1 MTTIEQSPA
10 GTTTGTVHIANLIG
24 GEWTGSVTDRR
35 YLRENPAAVD
45 EVVLDVPDSGADDVA
60 DAVAHVSAGY
70 HAWAA
75 TPAEDRADVLLRAA
89 DLLASRAEQ
98 LAVELVREEG
108 KTLAEAR
115 NETRRTPQNLR
126 AFAGEALRLAGETF
140 PTGGTSMVLTRREP
154 VGVVAAITPWN
165 FPLNI
170 PSRKLG
176 PALAAGNGVV
186 FKPSELTPLLGQR
199 LVEALL
205 EAGVPGGALALVHGH
220 AEVGRA
226 LVADRRVDA
235 VTFTGSTAVG
245 EAIHAAVPPWVR
257 TQLELG
263 GKNAVL
269 VWSDADLDL
278 AADLI
283 AKGAFGLTGQACT
296 GTSRVV
302 VHESVLN
309 GLLDRVMERARAA
322 VIGNGL
328 VSGVTMGPLANAA
341 QRDKHHAYLQV
352 AHDEG
357 ARLETPT
364 GDWSPAGGWFVRPAV
379 LTGVAPGSRLA
390 QEEVFSPML
399 AFLSVS
405 SWEEAMTVM
414 NGTSYGLSAGL
425 VSGSLDTA
433 LRFAAEA
440 EAGVV
445 KVNQATTGVAI
456 NAPFG
461 GLKRSSTQ
469 TFKEQGGASMMQ
481 FYTRE
486 KTVYLSPEEPA

>member
-1 MTTIEQSPA
+1 MSG
-10 GTTTGTVHIANLIG
+10 GTLEVRNFVG
-24 GEWTGSVTDRR
+24 GEWVGSSSGRT
-35 YLRENPAAVD
+35 YERENPAAPD
-45 EVVLDVPDSGADDVA
+45 EVVLTAPDSAAADVA
-60 DAVAHVSAGY
+60 QAVAHVAEGRHEWSARS
-70 HAWAA
+70 
-75 TPAEDRADVLLRAA
+75 AEARADVLFRAA
-89 DLLASRAEQ
+89 AILADRADQ

-115 NETRRTPQNLR
+115 VETRRTPQNLR
-126 AFAGEALRLAGETF
+126 RYAGESLRIEGQSFTTAGDDLL
-140 PTGGTSMVLTRREP
+140 LTVREP

-205 EAGVPGGALALVHGH
+205 EAGVPGSALAMVTGH
-220 AEVGRA
+220 AEVGQA
-226 LVADRRVDA
+226 LVADPRVSA

-245 EAIHAAVPPWVR
+245 EAIHRSVPPWVR
-257 TQLELG
+257 VQLEMG
-263 GKNAVL
+263 GKNAVV
-269 VWSDADLDL
+269 VWEDADLDQ

-283 AKGAFGLTGQACT
+283 ATGAFGLAGQACT

-302 VHESVLN
+302 VHERVAN
-309 GLLDRVMERARAA
+309 GLLDRVMERARA
-322 VIGNGL
+322 VVVGDGL
-328 VSGVTMGPLANAA
+328 ADGVTMGPLASAA
-341 QRDKHHAYLQV
+341 QLAKHREYLGV
-352 AHDEG
+352 AQADG
-357 ARLETPT
+357 DVLETPT
-364 GDWSPAGGWFVRPAV
+364 YGGGSERGFFVRPTIFSAV
-379 LTGVAPGSRLA
+379 KPDHRLA

-399 AFLSVS
+399 AFLTVASYD
-405 SWEEAMTVM
+405 EAVEVV
-414 NGTSYGLSAGL
+414 NGTSYGLSAGIATAS
-425 VSGSLDTA
+425 VSTA
-433 LRFAAEA
+433 LRFVHDV

-445 KVNQATTGVAI
+445 KVNQPTTGVAP

-469 TFKEQGGASMMQ
+469 TFKEQGGDSMMK

-486 KTVYLSPEEPA
+486 KTVYLTPEAPR